1 MVYSSGHDYLFW
13 SFKYHWYQNAGR
25 EGTYLPAAAI
35 CTLIIIMAQSKTDN
49 DEHQNLSQIIL
60 IEALHCFAPY
70 FSLIFRWNMS
80 NLKTEVVPIC
90 RFSISAGM
98 PRL

>member
-1 MVYSSGHDYLFW
+1 MIICFGHLNTIGIKTRDV
-13 SFKYHWYQNAGR
+13 R
-25 EGTYLPAAAI
+25 ERTYAAI